1 MEEDEDGAEKE
12 DQQPPGKRLRPDEV
26 THGSHFPSERVAEL
40 EALSKQPGVYNQLIC
55 ALAPSIW
62 EMDGIKKG
70 VLCMLFGGNNRKVK
84 KGTSGRKRNQQRVR
98 QEMMDRDVDVEE
110 PELDEEEEGEEGYN
124 SKLNKQGNINIL
136 LMGDLGTSKC

>member
-1 MEEDEDGAEKE
+1 
-12 DQQPPGKRLRPDEV
+12 
-26 THGSHFPSERVAEL
+26 
-40 EALSKQPGVYNQLIC
+40 
-55 ALAPSIW
+55 
-62 EMDGIKKG
+62 
-70 VLCMLFGGNNRKVK
+70 MLFGGDNRKVK
-84 KGTSGRKRNQQRVR
+84 KGTAERKRNRQRVR